1 MASITKQR
9 IIDDLKN
16 ILTDFNLSDE
26 HRLDDNWLSN
36 KIDQVRAQIIVDD
49 YNKNGVVRQE
59 WLSDLGF
66 VPFWRVNFANS
77 PNITYC
83 ECDISQG
90 FVPKVVSFTGEGGNP
105 DIGLPS
111 VISACGKYKYY
122 PYNINLWKDIPS
134 DHPRSLFNYYYR
146 VDTAMYVNKQV
157 ENLRMIAVLET
168 PEEGYIIQ
176 SAPVESGDL
185 VAGTTYIVKRSQIT
199 YNFTTI
205 PVNGTFIAQ
214 AGLTTYSGTGKVYLA
229 DQLLA
234 ISRTQPYP
242 ISMDMAR
249 EIVIQICTKE
259 FQIAKGEMPD
269 VLNDSA
275 DDETEAKKPV

>member
-36 KIDQVRAQIIVDD
+36 KIDQVRAQIIIDD

-66 VPFWRVNFANS
+66 VPFWRVNFAND

-105 DIGLPS
+105 DIGLPT
-111 VISACGKYKYY
+111 VMSACGKYKYY
-122 PYNINLWKDIPS
+122 PYNINIWKDIPPEHIYS
-134 DHPRSLFNYYYR
+134 KFNYYYR

-157 ENLRMIAVLET
+157 ENLRMIAVLEN

-185 VAGTTYIVKRSQIT
+185 VAGTTYIVKNSQIT

-205 PVNGTFIAQ
+205 AVNGTFIAQ